1 MNRNVLL
8 PTVAKGEAA
17 VVPALHVF
25 PSASESAE
33 TNQLLERHI
42 EQTAAF
48 YENHLAPSNWFA
60 RQYKQRI
67 AHYFRDW
74 IPADASICE
83 IGCGGGGLLELLPNP
98 DVTGI
103 DVSPKQIE
111 QARARV
117 PHGTFYCGAGETFVF
132 KRTFDSIIISETIN
146 LAGDVQRIFENI
158 RQCSRSD
165 TRLVLNFYN
174 TLWKPLLSLATAL
187 GLKSRHPE
195 SNWLS
200 TSDVRNLLALADWE
214 VVRKETRILVP
225 AFFLGLDKLFNRFL
239 APLLPSFGLTIF
251 MVCRPIF
258 RSSENGKTVSILI
271 PARNEAGN
279 IEPAVRRI
287 GKFACKGEII
297 FVEGHSTD
305 GTWAEIERVRA
316 CYPQLKIRALQQT
329 GRGKGNAVREGFAE
343 AHGDILMILDA
354 DLTMPPE
361 ELEKFYDVIVSGKA
375 DFVNGVRLV
384 YPMEGKAM
392 QFCNMVANKLFGYAF
407 SWLLGQ
413 PVKDTLCGTK
423 VLHRSDYEKVERHRS
438 FFGDFDPFG
447 DFDLLFG
454 ANKQH
459 LKIVDVPIRYRDR
472 RYGSTNIQRWRHGVL
487 LLRMVLFAA
496 RKIKFV

>member
-1 MNRNVLL
+1 MKMNIALTDPL
-8 PTVAKGEAA
+8 PAEVASLPPLR
-17 VVPALHVF
+17 VVRQ
-25 PSASESAE
+25 SAE
-33 TNQLLERHI
+33 LREANALLARHI
-42 EQTAAF
+42 AETASF
-48 YENHLAPSNWFA
+48 YESNVASRNWFSQQY
-60 RQYKQRI
+60 RQRL
-67 AHYFRDW
+67 AHYYRDW
-74 IPADASICE
+74 IPADASVCE
-83 IGCGGGGLLELLPNP
+83 IGCGDGSLLELLPNR

-103 DVSPKQIE
+103 DVSQKQIDS
-111 QARARV
+111 ASAKL
-117 PHGTFYCGAGETFVF
+117 PHGTFHCGAGETFRF
-132 KRTFDSIIISETIN
+132 QRTFDVIVISETVN
-146 LAGDVQRIFENI
+146 VAGDVQRIFENI
-158 RQCSRSD
+158 RACSRSD

-174 TLWKPLLSLATAL
+174 TLWKPFLKIGTAI
-187 GLKSRHPE
+187 GLKAVHPE

-200 TSDVRNLLALADWE
+200 GADVRNLLALADWE
-214 VVRKETRILVP
+214 VVRKETRMLAP
-225 AFFLGLDKLFNRFL
+225 ASFLGIDKFLNRFL
-239 APLLPSFGLTIF
+239 APFLPTFALTTF
-251 MVCRPIF
+251 MVCRPTF
-258 RSSENGKTVSILI
+258 HVSERSKTVSVLI

-287 GKFACKGEII
+287 GEFAAKGEII
-297 FVEGHSTD
+297 FVEGHSKD

-316 CYPQLKIRALQQT
+316 AYPQLNIRALRQT

-343 AHGDILMILDA
+343 ARGDILMILDA

-361 ELEKFYDVIVSGKA
+361 ELEKFYEVLASGKG

-392 QFCNMVANKLFGYAF
+392 QFCNMIANKLFGYAF
-407 SWLLGQ
+407 TWLLGQ

-423 VLHRSDYEKVERHRS
+423 VLHRRDYEKIVRHRA

-454 ANKQH
+454 ASKQH

-472 RYGSTNIQRWRHGVL
+472 QYGSTNIQRWRHGLL

>member
-1 MNRNVLL
+1 MSQDSTLTLL
-8 PTVAKGEAA
+8 
-17 VVPALHVF
+17 
-25 PSASESAE
+25 
-33 TNQLLERHI
+33 QLERVPSPSSPHLLSSS
-42 EQTAAF
+42 EETAQSNTLLDEHLSKTAAF
-48 YENHLAPSNWFA
+48 YDNHIAPPNCFA
-60 RQYKQRI
+60 RQYRQRL
-67 AHYFRDW
+67 AHYIRDW
-74 IPADASICE
+74 VPADASICE
-83 IGCGGGGLLELLPNP
+83 IGCGGGALLELLPNS

-111 QARARV
+111 QACARV
-117 PHGTFYCGAGETFVF
+117 PHGSFYCGAGETFVF
-132 KRTFDSIIISETIN
+132 KRTFDFIIISETIN
-146 LAGDVQRIFENI
+146 LTGDVQRMFENV
-158 RQCSRSD
+158 RQCSCRN

-174 TLWKPLLSLATAL
+174 TLWKPLLNLATLL
-187 GLKSRHPE
+187 GLRSQHPE

-200 TSDVRNLLALADWE
+200 GTDVRNLLALADWE
-214 VVRKETRILVP
+214 VVRKETRILLP
-225 AFFLGLDKLFNRFL
+225 APFLGLDRLLNRFL
-239 APLLPSFGLTIF
+239 APLLPSFGLTTF
-251 MVCRPIF
+251 VVCRPIF
-258 RSSENGKTVSILI
+258 RTPEHEKTVSILV

-279 IEPAVRRI
+279 IEPAVKRI
-287 GKFACKGEII
+287 GKFASKGEII

-316 CYPQLKIRALQQT
+316 CYPQLAIRALQQT

-375 DFVNGVRLV
+375 DFANGVRLV
-384 YPMEGKAM
+384 YPMQGKAM

-423 VLHRSDYEKVERHRS
+423 VLYRSDYEEIARHRS

-496 RKIKFV
+496 RKIKFI